1 MSKEEILAI
10 DNYCLE
16 NNVAKRA
23 RLRELGISRHVFYH
37 YRQKY
42 FPSSSV
48 ATISSAGGTFIPIN
62 FQDREQVK
70 TTRTSKQKEFEMAK
84 GNDLLIEMRTPGG
97 VELRIQ
103 GQINVSMLR
112 EIIGVS

>member
-1 MSKEEILAI
+1 M
-10 DNYCLE
+10 
-16 NNVAKRA
+16 
-23 RLRELGISRHVFYH
+23 
-37 YRQKY
+37 
-42 FPSSSV
+42 
-48 ATISSAGGTFIPIN
+48 
-62 FQDREQVK
+62 K